1 MTAIERLNTW
11 FDAAKSVAVAAS
23 GGVDSTTLAIIGH
36 RRLGRACKVF
46 HSVSPAVPPM
56 ASTRLEEIA
65 KQEGWLYEVVNT
77 GEFDDPAYVAN
88 PYNRCFHCK
97 KNLYGMLASRVD
109 RVLLSGTNLD
119 DLRDYRPGL
128 MAADSYAVRH
138 PYVEVGIDK
147 STIRVLAL
155 ASGYPELSELPA
167 APCLSSRVETG
178 IPIEPKTLEL
188 IDAVERH
195 VSNQVVSDT
204 VRCRVRREG
213 LVVELD
219 EPSLESM
226 EDESRLAPAAAIER
240 MARAVGFALPLSFSS
255 YRRGSAFVQ
264 RETI

>member
-1 MTAIERLNTW
+1 MTAIERLNAW

-36 RRLGRACKVF
+36 RRLGGACKVF
-46 HSVSPAVPPM
+46 HSVSPAVPPL

-65 KQEGWLYEVVNT
+65 KCEGWSYEVVNA

-88 PYNRCFHCK
+88 PFNRCFHCK

-109 RVLLSGTNLD
+109 GVLLSGTNLD

-128 MAADSYAVRH
+128 IAADSYAVRH
-138 PYVEVGIDK
+138 PYVEIGMDK
-147 STIRVLAL
+147 SAVRALAL

-178 IPIEPKTLEL
+178 IPIESEALEL

-195 VSNQVVSDT
+195 VTNQIASDT

-226 EDESRLAPAAAIER
+226 EAERRIVLAAAIKR
-240 MARAVGFALPLSFSS
+240 MASDVGFDLPISFSS
-255 YRRGSAFVQ
+255 YSRGSAFVQ
-264 RETI
+264 RDPI